1 MTYWDLNLRHAVNLQ
16 CQEYT
21 VTQSSIPGVLRA
33 KTTIKIFSLASIG
46 ERKVN
51 ASLGFPFGG
60 RLCELN

>member
-1 MTYWDLNLRHAVNLQ
+1 MRHTNTPANVKSQ
-16 CQEYT
+16 T

-33 KTTIKIFSLASIG
+33 KTTIKIFSLVSIG
-46 ERKVN
+46 ERKVK